1 MLIGKRSSSQRPSS
15 FVKTSTEK
23 DEEGSQLK
31 LVLKLPITDKKAREV
46 SILEECLASETADI
60 VLENLLQI
68 NDSVYPSILDNWE
81 IVLKA
86 IKELWQKYQSN
97 STICSVIVNILT
109 KLLPHVTCLSRDHHN
124 FLLSLLNHGML

>member
-86 IKELWQKYQSN
+86 IKELWQKYQNN

-124 FLLSLLNHGML
+124 FLLSLLNHGIL

>member
-31 LVLKLPITDKKAREV
+31 LVLKLPVTDKKAREV
-46 SILEECLASETADI
+46 SIFEECLASETADI

>member
-81 IVLKA
+81 IVLKT

-97 STICSVIVNILT
+97 STVCSVIVNILT